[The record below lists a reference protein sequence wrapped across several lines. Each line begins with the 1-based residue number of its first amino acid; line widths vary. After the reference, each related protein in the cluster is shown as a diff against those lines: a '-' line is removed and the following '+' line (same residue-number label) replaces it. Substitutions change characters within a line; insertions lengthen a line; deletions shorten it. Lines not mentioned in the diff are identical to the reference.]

1 MTSLFQSATGS
12 KVNVSPMKVIRM
24 PVSIGGGTQY
34 AQVVTTSSAGS
45 LSKIDG
51 IPHGVKVVK
60 LAPAPVASSS
70 QQQQQQQQYFQ
81 TRVSQVNA
89 VLKYKTVMLE

>member
-70 QQQQQQQQYFQ
+70 QQQQQQQYFQ

-89 VLKYKTVMLE
+89 VLIYKTVMLE